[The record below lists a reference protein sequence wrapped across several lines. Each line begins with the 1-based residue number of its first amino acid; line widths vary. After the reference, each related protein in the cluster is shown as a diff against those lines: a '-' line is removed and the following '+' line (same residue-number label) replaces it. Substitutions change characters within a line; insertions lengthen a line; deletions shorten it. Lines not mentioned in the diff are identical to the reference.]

1 MRNTI
6 DSSFF
11 GQLSP
16 GETVTNYRLQNTSG
30 ITLEVLNYGGIIRK
44 LNLPNRQGEF
54 ENCVLGF
61 DNLEDY
67 QTKSPYFGALVG
79 RFGNRI
85 AKGSFLLDGEAFTL
99 AQNLGKHH
107 LHGGIK
113 GFDKVLW
120 SVEEKITPEAVAL
133 ELSYTSPHGEEGYP
147 GKLETTVLYRLTN
160 EDVFE
165 VEYRAT
171 TDRKTLIN
179 LTQHSYFNLS
189 GNSQNKILDHQ
200 LQLQAN
206 HILDVDAELI
216 PTGELCAVQGT
227 PFDFRT
233 VKTVGQDI
241 EQDNV
246 LLRYGQGYD
255 HCYCFD
261 PNSNTLTQV
270 AVLFHPKSGRKME
283 VFTTEPAMQ
292 LYTANH
298 LAAPFVSN
306 AAICL
311 ETQGYPD
318 SPNHPHFPTAVLEV
332 GEEYSAKTH
341 FKFSIV

>member
-6 DSSFF
+6 ESSYF

-16 GETVTNYRLQNTSG
+16 DEIVTNYRMENTNG
-30 ITLEVLNYGGIIRK
+30 LVVEVLNYGGIIRK
-44 LNLPNRQGEF
+44 LILPNRHGEF

-85 AKGSFLLDGEAFTL
+85 ANGTFTLDGEKFSL

-120 SVEEKITPEAVAL
+120 SVKEKTTLDAVAL

-147 GKLETTVLYRLTN
+147 GKLDTTVVYRLTN
-160 EDVFE
+160 EDVLE
-165 VEYRAT
+165 VSYRAT
-171 TDRKTLIN
+171 SDRMTLVN

-189 GNSQNKILDHQ
+189 GNSQNTILDHE

-206 HILDVDAELI
+206 HILDIDEELI
-216 PTGELCAVQGT
+216 PTGKKVAVEGT

-233 VKTVGQDI
+233 AKTVGQDLG
-241 EQDNV
+241 QDNV

-255 HCYCFD
+255 HCYCFRL
-261 PNSNTLTQV
+261 NTNALNPV
-270 AVLFHPKSGRKME
+270 ATLFHPENGRKME
-283 VFTTEPAMQ
+283 VFTTAPAMQ

-298 LAAPFVSN
+298 LAPPFVSH

-318 SPNHPHFPTAVLEV
+318 SPNHPHFPTAVIDH
-332 GEEYSAKTH
+332 GEEYRSTTQ
-341 FKFSIV
+341 FKFTIA